1 MSSEMIDGRPVFT
14 VSAFGNIIKGLVSE
28 AFLGG
33 VWVEGEIQGA
43 KPAKPHM
50 YFSLAEKVDD
60 VDVKIDVAIFAGA
73 LRGVNAKL
81 REHGIEIKN
90 GMKVRVFGVL
100 DFYAPRGSLTFKVSD
115 IDTRFSLGELA
126 LQREALLR
134 KLIENGM
141 TELNKALEVPIVPL
155 RLGVISSETAAGWAD
170 ARKHFEESGF
180 GFQISF
186 VDCRVQGD
194 QAVSMVVRALK
205 ILGARTD
212 IDVILLMRGGGSKG
226 DLAAFDDEAIA
237 LAIARCPLPVFT
249 GIGHEVDRSIADE
262 VAHTACKTPTACA
275 DEIIGYVAEFLEA
288 IADAAHDLQRQTQ
301 QVLERSRTRLTVNLD
316 RLCRVPVLQLER
328 HAQRLD
334 GITERVRLLDPV
346 NTMAKG
352 WSITRAANGDIV
364 RDAASLSVGQEMTTT
379 FASGS
384 ATSTIKE
391 THI

>member
-1 MSSEMIDGRPVFT
+1 MIDGRPVFT

-43 KPAKPHM
+43 RPAKPHM

-81 REHGIEIKN
+81 REQGLELKN

-100 DFYAPRGSLTFKVSD
+100 DFYEPRGSLTFKVSD
-115 IDTRFSLGELA
+115 IDTRFALGELA

-170 ARKHFEESGF
+170 ARKHLAESGF

-186 VDCRVQGD
+186 IDCRVQGD
-194 QAVSMVVRALK
+194 QAVSMVVRALE

-334 GITERVRLLDPV
+334 SITERVRLLDPV

-391 THI
+391 IHI

>member
-1 MSSEMIDGRPVFT
+1 MSSELIDGRPVFT
-14 VSAFGNIIKGLVSE
+14 VSAFGKIINDLVGE

-33 VWVEGEIQGA
+33 VWVEGEVQGA
-43 KPAKPHM
+43 KPAKPHF
-50 YFSLAEKVDD
+50 YFSLIEKVDG
-60 VDVKIDVAIFAGA
+60 VDFKIDAAIFANI
-73 LRGVNAKL
+73 LRNLNKKL
-81 REHGIEIKN
+81 REQGLELKN

-115 IDTRFSLGELA
+115 VDTRFALGELA

-141 TELNKALEVPIVPL
+141 TELNKALEVPLVPL

-170 ARKHFEESGF
+170 ARKHLEESGF

-194 QAVSMVVRALK
+194 QAVSMVVRALE
-205 ILGARTD
+205 ILGSRSD
-212 IDVILLMRGGGSKG
+212 IDVILVMRGGGSKS
-226 DLAAFDDEAIA
+226 DLAAFDDEAMA

-275 DEIIGYVAEFLEA
+275 DEVIGYVADFLET
-288 IADAAHDLQRQTQ
+288 ITDAAHSLQNQTQ
-301 QVLERSRTRLTVNLD
+301 QVLEYSRTRLTVTRD
-316 RLCRVPVLQLER
+316 RLRRVPILQIER
-328 HAQRLD
+328 HSQRLD
-334 GITERVRLLDPV
+334 SISERVRLLDPV

-364 RDAASLSVGQEMTTT
+364 RDAASLLAGQEIST
-379 FASGS
+379 FFAAGS

>member
-1 MSSEMIDGRPVFT
+1 
-14 VSAFGNIIKGLVSE
+14 
-28 AFLGG
+28 
-33 VWVEGEIQGA
+33 
-43 KPAKPHM
+43 
-50 YFSLAEKVDD
+50 
-60 VDVKIDVAIFAGA
+60 
-73 LRGVNAKL
+73 
-81 REHGIEIKN
+81 
-90 GMKVRVFGVL
+90 
-100 DFYAPRGSLTFKVSD
+100 
-115 IDTRFSLGELA
+115 
-126 LQREALLR
+126 
-134 KLIENGM
+134 LIENGM

-170 ARKHFEESGF
+170 ARKHLAESGF

-186 VDCRVQGD
+186 IDCRVQGD

-275 DEIIGYVAEFLEA
+275 DEIIGYVSEFLEA